1 MSEQIRNIAIIA
13 HVDHGKT
20 TLVDAMLQQSGVFR
34 ANQEIT
40 ERIMD
45 SNDLEKERGIT
56 ILSKNLSVKHGGIKI
71 NIVDTPGHADFG
83 GEVERV
89 LKMVYRDLLIEVW
102 FGGKSQR
109 ILFVLKKSLD
119 LGLQPIVV
127 INKIDRPGA
136 RPQDVVDMVFDLFCE
151 LDADENQLDFP
162 IIFASAKEGY
172 ALNELEDSSTDLEP
186 LFECIKAYVPAPRCD
201 PDKPF
206 QFLVT
211 SIDYND
217 YIGRIATG
225 KIFNG
230 RVRDGQNLARIDKD
244 GVVTQGRISKLIGY
258 QGVQQVSIKE
268 AEAGDIITIAGF
280 NDISIS
286 ETLAATDAPE
296 PLPYVNIDEP
306 TLSMNFIVNTSPFAG
321 KEGKY
326 VTSRNIYER
335 LQRELRTNVSLRV
348 EETENTDTFKVSGR
362 GELHL
367 SILIENM
374 RREGY
379 ELAVSKP
386 QVIFREE
393 DGQKLEPMESL
404 TIDVPEEYQG
414 TIIEK
419 LGQRKAE
426 MLSMKQLD
434 GVNRIEFAIPSRGL
448 IGFRTEFMTDTH
460 GTGTMAHCF
469 DTYAPYKGEISG
481 RKNGSLIAI
490 EAGETAAYA
499 LFNLQDRGIL
509 FVHPATKVYTGM
521 IIGQHAKENDL
532 VVNTS
537 KGKKLTNVRSSGTD
551 EAIRLIPPH
560 ILTLEQA
567 LEYIDDDELVEIT
580 PKTIRLR
587 KKVLDANERKKSEKK
602 KVAQ

>member
-1 MSEQIRNIAIIA
+1 M
-13 HVDHGKT
+13 
-20 TLVDAMLQQSGVFR
+20 
-34 ANQEIT
+34 
-40 ERIMD
+40 
-45 SNDLEKERGIT
+45 
-56 ILSKNLSVKHGGIKI
+56 
-71 NIVDTPGHADFG
+71 
-83 GEVERV
+83 
-89 LKMVYRDLLIEVW
+89 
-102 FGGKSQR
+102 
-109 ILFVLKKSLD
+109 
-119 LGLQPIVV
+119 
-127 INKIDRPGA
+127 
-136 RPQDVVDMVFDLFCE
+136 
-151 LDADENQLDFP
+151 
-162 IIFASAKEGY
+162 
-172 ALNELEDSSTDLEP
+172 
-186 LFECIKAYVPAPRCD
+186 
-201 PDKPF
+201 
-206 QFLVT
+206 
-211 SIDYND
+211 
-217 YIGRIATG
+217 
-225 KIFNG
+225 
-230 RVRDGQNLARIDKD
+230 
-244 GVVTQGRISKLIGY
+244 
-258 QGVQQVSIKE
+258 
-268 AEAGDIITIAGF
+268 
-280 NDISIS
+280 
-286 ETLAATDAPE
+286 
-296 PLPYVNIDEP
+296 
-306 TLSMNFIVNTSPFAG
+306 
-321 KEGKY
+321 
-326 VTSRNIYER
+326 
-335 LQRELRTNVSLRV
+335 RTNVSLRV

-386 QVIFREE
+386 QVILREE

-469 DTYAPYKGEISG
+469 DTYAPYKGDISG

-551 EAIRLIPPH
+551 DAIRLIPPR

-580 PKTIRLR
+580 PKSIRLR

-602 KVAQ
+602 K

>member
-1 MSEQIRNIAIIA
+1 
-13 HVDHGKT
+13 
-20 TLVDAMLQQSGVFR
+20 
-34 ANQEIT
+34 
-40 ERIMD
+40 
-45 SNDLEKERGIT
+45 
-56 ILSKNLSVKHGGIKI
+56 
-71 NIVDTPGHADFG
+71 
-83 GEVERV
+83 
-89 LKMVYRDLLIEVW
+89 
-102 FGGKSQR
+102 
-109 ILFVLKKSLD
+109 
-119 LGLQPIVV
+119 
-127 INKIDRPGA
+127 
-136 RPQDVVDMVFDLFCE
+136 
-151 LDADENQLDFP
+151 
-162 IIFASAKEGY
+162 SAKEGY
-172 ALNELEDSSTDLEP
+172 ARKELEDTNTDMEP
-186 LFECIKAYVPAPRCD
+186 LFECIKENVPAPNCD
-201 PDKPF
+201 PNKPF

-230 RVRDGQNLARIDKD
+230 RVRDGQSLARIDKN
-244 GVVTQGRISKLIGY
+244 GNITQGRISKLIGY
-258 QGVQQVSIKE
+258 QGVQQVSIEE
-268 AEAGDIITIAGF
+268 AEAGDIVTIAGF

-286 ETLAATDAPE
+286 ETLAATDAPK
-296 PLPYVNIDEP
+296 PLPYMNIDEP
-306 TLSMNFIVNTSPFAG
+306 TLSMNFMVNTSPFAG

-348 EETENTDTFKVSGR
+348 EETESTDTFKVSGR

-374 RREGY
+374 RREGF

-386 QVIFREE
+386 QVILREE
-393 DGQKLEPMESL
+393 NGQKLEPMESL

-434 GVNRIEFAIPSRGL
+434 GVNRIEFSIPSRGL

-460 GTGTMAHCF
+460 GTGTIAHCF

-490 EAGETAAYA
+490 EPGETTAYT

-509 FVHPATKVYTGM
+509 FVHPGTKVYTGM
-521 IIGQHAKENDL
+521 VVGQHAKENDL
-532 VVNTS
+532 VVNTN
-537 KGKKLTNVRSSGTD
+537 KGKKLSNVRSSGTD
-551 EAIRLIPPH
+551 DAIRLTPPR

-580 PKTIRLR
+580 PKSIRLR
-587 KKVLDANERKKSEKK
+587 KKILDANERKKSEKK
-602 KVAQ
+602 K